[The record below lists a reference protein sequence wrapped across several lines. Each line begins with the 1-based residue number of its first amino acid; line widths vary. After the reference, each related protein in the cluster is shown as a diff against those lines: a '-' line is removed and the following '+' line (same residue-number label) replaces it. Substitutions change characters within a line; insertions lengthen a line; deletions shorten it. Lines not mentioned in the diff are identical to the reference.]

1 MSYVSLFS
9 NSKLVQT
16 VPNLKFSDEE
26 VIKLF
31 KTIAH
36 PLRLNI
42 LRFLLIN
49 KEICT
54 LELENLFNS
63 YFEKY
68 PPYYLSEDSDSYSV
82 AQPAITRQLTIMK
95 KENILKNRRISFV
108 KNEKTGRHEK
118 VVSETGKWNYYRI
131 NEEKLPLIKHMMQP
145 FINESFQEI
154 QFEKEDI
161 VLDVD

>member
-1 MSYVSLFS
+1 MSFLDLIS
-9 NSKLVQT
+9 NINLAQT
-16 VPNLKFSDEE
+16 VPNSKFSDEA
-26 VIKLF
+26 VIKIL

-54 LELENLFNS
+54 LEFEQLFNS
-63 YFEKY
+63 YFKKY
-68 PPYYLSEDSDSYSV
+68 PPYYLSENSDSYSV
-82 AQPAITRQLTIMK
+82 AQPAITKQLTIMK
-95 KENILKNRRISFV
+95 KENILKKRKISFV
-108 KNEKTGRHEK
+108 KDEKTEKYEK
-118 VVSETGKWNYYRI
+118 VLSDKGKWTYYRI
-131 NEEKLPLIKHMMQP
+131 NEEKLPLIRHIMQP